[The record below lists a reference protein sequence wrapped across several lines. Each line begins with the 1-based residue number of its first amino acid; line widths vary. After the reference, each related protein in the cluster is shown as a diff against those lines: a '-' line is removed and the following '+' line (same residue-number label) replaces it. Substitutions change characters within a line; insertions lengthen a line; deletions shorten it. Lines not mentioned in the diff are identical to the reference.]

1 MQVVLLERVD
11 KLGGI
16 GEVVDVKPGYARNYL
31 LAQAKALRA
40 TPANLVRFE
49 KEREILEKR
58 NEERAAQARSEGSHL
73 DGAQFI
79 LIRQASESGQLY
91 GSVSTRD
98 IAEAATTDT
107 FAVSRGMV
115 DLNNAIK
122 TLGLH
127 EVRLVLH
134 PDVDVIVQIN
144 VARTPEEAERQAK
157 GEDVIK
163 SAAEEDRALAE
174 AQAAALFEEGAEP
187 EDLVALEEAEA
198 KVEAEVAA
206 EEAEEAG
213 DAETEETADAD
224 DEKSE

>member
-11 KLGGI
+11 KLGSI

-40 TPANLVRFE
+40 TPANLARFE

-98 IAEAATTDT
+98 IAEVATTDN
-107 FAVSRGMV
+107 FAVTRGMV
-115 DLNNAIK
+115 DLNTAIK

-187 EDLVALEEAEA
+187 EDLAALEDAEA
-198 KVEAEVAA
+198 NVEAEVAA
-206 EEAEEAG
+206 EEAGDGEA
-213 DAETEETADAD
+213 ATEETADSE